1 MQVVNEWKDPYLT
14 SSLSYSIYKDEPL
27 VQKSFKNQTS
37 HFPNHIYLLILRLNA
52 IFPFIKWIMPCRIN
66 RLLINES

>member
-52 IFPFIKWIMPCRIN
+52 IFS
-66 RLLINES
+66 LH